1 MSLNNFRK
9 ICFNLKK
16 DEYDL
21 FEKNEKIYNINRVD
35 LLRILI
41 LIMNDDPGYIIEEY
55 YNTLLNL
62 KDVMKND

>member
-1 MSLNNFRK
+1 MNNFKK

-41 LIMNDDPGYIIEEY
+41 LIMNDYRCSH
-55 YNTLLNL
+55 T
-62 KDVMKND
+62 